1 MKKIL
6 LIGPYPP
13 LYSHGGPTRS
23 IYGLHKLFNNTGFI
37 CNVISPNKNLNGS
50 KIITHC
56 EDSKV
61 LFTNNFY
68 SNFTCNT
75 KKFDVVWFN
84 SFFDFKLIY
93 IIGLKFLFN
102 FKLVV
107 SPRGQLSKKAISTSN
122 SFLKLIFIKII
133 GLFSN
138 SISFHSTSD
147 HENNDINFFFKT
159 YEVSLIPNLFSVNY
173 NNNKSIKKNFLFYS
187 RIHPKKGLLFLLETL
202 LDNNISI
209 NLDIYGFIEDKHYW
223 NKCQKIISKLKN
235 VRYKGEIKNGDI
247 SILRDQYT
255 FYIFPTLNENYGHVI
270 IELLSLGII
279 PIISKSTTPF
289 DSLIN
294 EKIGLNFSLN
304 SPLELSDVLNKTNQI
319 DKDTLN
325 VLKNSVY
332 EIFTTLNKDQEAIK
346 NDYINFIKQ
355 LRK

>member
-13 LYSHGGPTRS
+13 LYSYGGPTRS
-23 IYGLHKLFNNTGFI
+23 IYGLHKLINNTGFI

-50 KIITHC
+50 KIIINC

-61 LFTNNFY
+61 VFTNNFY
-68 SNFTCNT
+68 STFTYNI

-84 SFFDFKLIY
+84 SFFDLKLIY

-133 GLFSN
+133 GLFSD
-138 SISFHSTSD
+138 SICFHSTSD

-159 YEVSLIPNLFSVNY
+159 CKVSLMPNLFSLIY
-173 NNNKSIKKNFLFYS
+173 SNNKSIKKNFLFYS
-187 RIHPKKGLLFLLETL
+187 RIHPKKGLLFLLQTL
-202 LDNNISI
+202 FDNNISI

-235 VRYKGEIKNGDI
+235 VRYQGQIKNGDI
-247 SILRDQYT
+247 SILKDQYT
-255 FYIFPTLNENYGHVI
+255 FYILPTLNENYGHVI

-279 PIISKSTTPF
+279 PIISKNTTPF
-289 DSLIN
+289 DIIFTN
-294 EKIGLNFSLN
+294 NFNLNFDLN
-304 SPLELSDVLNKTNQI
+304 SQTELISIFEKVKKMNENDLVVMKKTVIEVFKTIELNQQN
-319 DKDTLN
+319 
-325 VLKNSVY
+325 
-332 EIFTTLNKDQEAIK
+332 IK
-346 NDYINFIKQ
+346 KDYINFINQ
-355 LRK
+355 I